1 MSTINLL
8 NLKSNKERN
17 VDVIKLL
24 SDKYKEL
31 SEEIKII
38 NIILDNYKENIL
50 IIANELNLSNS

>member
-24 SDKYKEL
+24 SDKYNEL
-31 SEEIKII
+31 SEEIKKI